1 MILSNSPALAPL
13 SLLLAAILIP
23 MVAFRKRWLAYPL
36 ALCASAFATI
46 ISVVNVVRVLA
57 EGTIHYHF
65 GGWLPPI
72 GIEYVLD
79 PLSAFVSLV
88 INAVSLLV
96 LLHAHR
102 SVAAELPDRSMP
114 YYAVVMLMLTGFNGI
129 VMTGDFFNLYVF
141 LEISSLALYGMIAV
155 GNRKAPVAAFR
166 YLIMGTVGGSF
177 YLLGVGFLY
186 MTTGSLNMADVARIA
201 PTLYHQPAL
210 VAALG
215 LMVTGLGIK
224 MAIFPLHGWLP
235 DAYTYA
241 PSASSALI
249 APVGAKVGAYAII
262 RVIFYVFGVDFVRNS
277 LPLTEI
283 LAWLGAIAIIYG
295 SIMAMAQKE
304 MKRMLAY
311 SSVAQIGY
319 IGLGIGLANA
329 YGIIGAVLH
338 VMNHAVMKAC
348 LFLVAGNY
356 RIKLGHSTIPRLDHR
371 VRKRMPWTTAAFA
384 AGALSMVGVPP
395 TVGFFS
401 KWYLA
406 LGTIQNHRW
415 LFLAALL
422 VSSLLNAIYFFR
434 ILEKVYMKPM
444 QGEVPDDHATAREEA
459 PASMLTPTLILATA
473 LIILGLL
480 NAVIVSGI
488 IQAIVPPGM

>member
-36 ALCASAFATI
+36 AMCASAFATI

-473 LIILGLL
+473 LVILGLL

>member
-1 MILSNSPALAPL
+1 
-13 SLLLAAILIP
+13 
-23 MVAFRKRWLAYPL
+23 
-36 ALCASAFATI
+36 
-46 ISVVNVVRVLA
+46 
-57 EGTIHYHF
+57 
-65 GGWLPPI
+65 
-72 GIEYVLD
+72 
-79 PLSAFVSLV
+79 
-88 INAVSLLV
+88 
-96 LLHAHR
+96 
-102 SVAAELPDRSMP
+102 
-114 YYAVVMLMLTGFNGI
+114 
-129 VMTGDFFNLYVF
+129 
-141 LEISSLALYGMIAV
+141 
-155 GNRKAPVAAFR
+155 
-166 YLIMGTVGGSF
+166 
-177 YLLGVGFLY
+177 
-186 MTTGSLNMADVARIA
+186 
-201 PTLYHQPAL
+201 
-210 VAALG
+210 
-215 LMVTGLGIK
+215 
-224 MAIFPLHGWLP
+224 
-235 DAYTYA
+235 
-241 PSASSALI
+241 
-249 APVGAKVGAYAII
+249 
-262 RVIFYVFGVDFVRNS
+262 
-277 LPLTEI
+277 
-283 LAWLGAIAIIYG
+283 
-295 SIMAMAQKE
+295 
-304 MKRMLAY
+304 MLAY

-473 LIILGLL
+473 LVILGLL